1 VKPKGH
7 KEKANQAYPYPST
20 LERVIPMPVK
30 ATSRSTSVKLQR
42 RRQSTLSQ
50 DRKRLNALMAEL
62 RGVIQKEGDHACVA
76 CDRRH
81 GAC

>member
-1 VKPKGH
+1 MKPKGH

-30 ATSRSTSVKLQR
+30 ATSRSTSVKLER

-50 DRKRLNALMAEL
+50 DRKRLNTLLTEL
-62 RGVIQKEGDHACVA
+62 RGVVEEEGDHACVA
-76 CDRRH
+76 CDRCH
-81 GAC
+81 CAS